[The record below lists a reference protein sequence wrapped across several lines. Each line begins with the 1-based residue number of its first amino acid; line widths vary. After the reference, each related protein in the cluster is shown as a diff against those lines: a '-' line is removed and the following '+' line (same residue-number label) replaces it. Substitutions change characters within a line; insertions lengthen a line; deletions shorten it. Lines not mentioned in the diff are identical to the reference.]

1 MHLFSPSSSNGT
13 LGVVLQVT
21 STHDPPIWRAS
32 GRPTTP
38 LEHILACA
46 HSKQRRIEMSTSIL
60 STLKLTAARKSRALP
75 DVVKRRNKLLQKL
88 AEQRELAAAFAQ
100 GQHYAPRRLRSMRDE
115 ETGARVVKEVSV
127 RIKPWFWTGEKG
139 ETLLAINYGSKQI
152 ELLKGKTA
160 IDVGDTANLV
170 MVLDTVIS
178 AVKSG
183 ELDVQ
188 IEATSV
194 KLREGFKK

>member
-1 MHLFSPSSSNGT
+1 M
-13 LGVVLQVT
+13 
-21 STHDPPIWRAS
+21 
-32 GRPTTP
+32 
-38 LEHILACA
+38 
-46 HSKQRRIEMSTSIL
+46 

-75 DVVKRRNKLLQKL
+75 EVVKRRNKLLGKL
-88 AEQRELAAAFAQ
+88 TEQRQLAAALEQ
-100 GQHYAPRRLRSMRDE
+100 GQHYTPKRLRSMIDT
-115 ETGARVVKEVSV
+115 ETGTRVVKEVAV

-170 MVLDTVIS
+170 TVLDTVIT

-188 IEATSV
+188 IEAASV